1 MTESAINILIATPC
15 YGGLL
20 DATYHESIIKFISMA
35 EREGLAWGHVTYI
48 DSLISRS
55 RNVLAAYFMAHEHQY
70 THLIFI
76 DADIGFGSDAIP
88 RLLSHDKDVVAVAC
102 PMKDPRG
109 NREERAVHLI
119 DNRVDGLDEASLV
132 GTGFLQISRAAI
144 EKMWRAYPELKC
156 MPYKTDWNAP
166 LIQNS
171 YYTLFDPSIDP
182 ETHLPLSEDYAFCW
196 RWRNIG
202 GQIWV
207 DTSIDVT
214 HAGRKVFCREEAWRP
229 Q

>member
-1 MTESAINILIATPC
+1 MAESAINILIATPC

-55 RNVLAAYFMAHEHQY
+55 RNVLTAYFMAHEHRY

-76 DADIGFGSDAIP
+76 DADIGFEPDVIL
-88 RLLSHDKDVVAVAC
+88 RLLAYGKDVVAIAC

-109 NREERAVHLI
+109 NRQEKAAHLI
-119 DNRVDGLDEASLV
+119 GGPISGLNEANLV
-132 GTGFLQISRAAI
+132 GAGFLQISREAI
-144 EKMWRAYPELKC
+144 EKMWAEYPELKC
-156 MPYKTDWNAP
+156 IPYKTDWNAA
-166 LIQNS
+166 LIQDS
-171 YYTLFDPSIDP
+171 YYTLFDPFIDP
-182 ETHLPLSEDYAFCW
+182 ETCLPLSEDYAFCW

-214 HAGRKVFCREEAWRP
+214 HAGRKVF
-229 Q
+229 